1 MSLHKVKELS
11 CFDVYQP
18 NYEPTNITNYFSWI
32 TNYLDNDISDSKY
45 EEIDDINQIKMN
57 VFYLDK
63 IIKLIIKISPLNNI
77 YFELD
82 DDELENIINQIKCKT
97 KNLYEFLLTFSGYLN
112 ANNPTHKNND
122 MIEIEQSKKSSD
134 NASNKSS
141 DNESDKS
148 SDNESDKSSDNESE
162 DLSEDSE
169 IWNPYEDFQ
178 INKIDSSFL
187 SMISRIRENASNK
200 YNDDGFNPGKLDISP
215 EFIINVIIKEIE
227 DINKNCDYIKIV
239 PIKDDMFNIDIHF
252 NKFNNENLT
261 ENLDRLNIES
271 IVMNIKL
278 NHNLYPYYPP
288 HVSFKTKL
296 DNKLDI
302 AIINLNYFN
311 PDSWNPTNTMEQLV
325 IGVHNILNNNCEI
338 SSENNNKYPIIN
350 SVIQNILSFNSILPE
365 CLKKFD
371 INIDYVKLNTAK
383 KEEGDD
389 SKHWASGVG
398 YGHKGRSDWDI
409 NKFFETKIIK
419 IDQNIKF
426 MKELD
431 ENIKQNVD
439 KPGFKNYIL
448 DANLIEIICVFIK
461 QINLVELDIN
471 NNLYTYIFNIL
482 DTINLTEWDDIPK
495 SDLSNIGKVLEM
507 FYNESSTF
515 IKINKDLDKTTNKYS
530 IITRSNIYYN
540 KIKDYIIQDNIITS
554 DSKQEYCN
562 ILKQYQFDGTQNEF
576 TNHHYKNESFSP
588 NKQCISKIS
597 KELSTYHNSLPLN
610 YESTIFLRYSEKN
623 IQLIQVLIIGPE
635 NTPYENGCFLFDI
648 YIPNDYPSVPP
659 KVNLQT
665 TGYGKVRFN
674 PNLYNNGKVC
684 LSILGTWSG
693 SEQEKWNKNTSTL
706 LQVLVSIQSLIFVEN
721 PYFNEPGYEK
731 DIHNDKGKRRS
742 LEYNDSRQKA
752 TIEWAMI
759 DMIKNSPNEFKDII
773 INHFKY
779 KKDAINN
786 TIEKWYNETKLN
798 KSEYNKIKNN
808 MSKLL
813 TDI

>member
-1 MSLHKVKELS
+1 MSLHKVKKLVG
-11 CFDVYQP
+11 FDVYQH
-18 NYEPTNITNYFSWI
+18 NYEPSNITNYFSWI
-32 TNYLDNDISDSKY
+32 TNYLDNDISDSNF
-45 EEIDDINQIKMN
+45 EITDDNTKIEMN

-63 IIKLIIKISPLNNI
+63 VIKLIIKISPSNSISFELNNN
-77 YFELD
+77 
-82 DDELENIINQIKCKT
+82 ELENIINQIKCKT
-97 KNLYEFLLTFSGYLN
+97 KNLYEFLITFSGYLN
-112 ANNPTHKNND
+112 ANNPMHKNND
-122 MIEIEQSKKSSD
+122 MIEQSEKTEESNNNSNDSD
-134 NASNKSS
+134 IY
-141 DNESDKS
+141 ESD
-148 SDNESDKSSDNESE
+148 SDY
-162 DLSEDSE
+162 DSE
-169 IWNPYEDFQ
+169 NWNPYEDFQ
-178 INKIDSSFL
+178 KNKIDSDFL
-187 SMISRIRENASNK
+187 SMISRIRTNALNK
-200 YNDDGFNPGKLDISP
+200 YVDDGFSPGKLDISP
-215 EFIINVIIKEIE
+215 DFIINVIIKEIE

-239 PIKDDMFNIDIHF
+239 PIKDNMFNIDIHF
-252 NKFNNENLT
+252 YKFDNENLT
-261 ENLDRLNIES
+261 DNLDRLNIES
-271 IVMNIKL
+271 IIMNIKL

-288 HVSFKTKL
+288 QVSFKTKL

-311 PDSWNPTNTMEQLV
+311 PDSWNPTNTMKQLV
-325 IGVHNILNNNCEI
+325 TGVHKILNNNCEM
-338 SSENNNKYPIIN
+338 SSQNSNKYPIIN
-350 SVIQNILSFNSILPE
+350 SIIQNILSFNSILPP
-365 CLKKFD
+365 CLKNFD

-383 KEEGDD
+383 SEDNND
-389 SKHWASGVG
+389 SKHWASGIG
-398 YGHKGRSDWDI
+398 YGYKGRSDWDI
-409 NKFFETKIIK
+409 NKFIEMKKIK
-419 IDQNIKF
+419 INQNIKF

-439 KPGFKNYIL
+439 KSEFKNYIL

-471 NNLYTYIFNIL
+471 NELYTYIFNIL
-482 DTINLTEWDDIPK
+482 DTINLTDWDDIPTT
-495 SDLSNIGKVLEM
+495 DLSNIGKALKM
-507 FYNESSTF
+507 FYDESSTF

-540 KIKDYIIQDNIITS
+540 KIKNYIIQDNIITN
-554 DSKQEYCN
+554 DSKHEYCD
-562 ILKQYQFDGTQNEF
+562 ILKQYQFDGIQDEF
-576 TNHHYKNESFSP
+576 TIHHYKSESFSP

-610 YESTIFLRYSEKN
+610 YESSVFLRYSEKN

-648 YIPNDYPSVPP
+648 YIPDNYPSVPP

-674 PNLYNNGKVC
+674 PNLYNSGKVC

-706 LQVLVSIQSLIFVEN
+706 LQVLVSIQSLILVEN

-731 DIHNDKGKRRS
+731 DMHNKRGKRRS
-742 LEYNDSRQKA
+742 IEYNDLRQKA

-759 DMIKNSPNEFKDII
+759 DMIKKSPKEFKDII

-798 KSEYNKIKNN
+798 KTEYNKIKND

-813 TDI
+813 NNIK